1 MKKLFFVLL
10 LFLCITCVKAE
21 ETTKLDIKWIP
32 NVYFNYKKDNLTYW
46 GQSGYLYVDGKIAY
60 CLELEKS
67 INTDTYTYTDELM
80 NNNLVILAGY
90 FGYGYNNEI
99 NLKDYLATQKLIW
112 HFLGTDVY
120 FTTKS
125 MGEGDKIDVRDYE
138 LKIGSRINRYALF
151 PKIDRNLVFDYGS
164 SNVIYDSNEVISKM
178 DLINDSGNNIYID
191 SNNNLVFNAN
201 EVGKN
206 KFYLSTKYISNYKN
220 QILTANNSQKIMVI
234 GEVDNIKGAYNYEVN
249 GGSIKISVMTT
260 SANGADLRGNKFE
273 LYDSN
278 NNLVG
283 NYMTNNE
290 GSIYI
295 EKLKYDHYILKYTY
309 IIPGYKTDK
318 EVYDIYLSNDNRNI
332 IQDIYI
338 NPLLLRVNIN
348 KTYGN
353 KKLNFIKGDSNI
365 IYNIYDKDGNF
376 TESIV
381 TDENGNCNSSLYY
394 DDYTIKQINSSNG
407 IIHDDISISKS
418 DFISDSKN
426 IEIYDEINNFILRIK
441 SNDIDTEETIDNFKF
456 KMNSDEFIVDSGII
470 NINLE
475 YGNYCFSDVFSEG
488 YENADGFCL
497 DIDENSD
504 FNIENDELVL
514 DLIIYF
520 KKEPIIEEI
529 IIEEPIIPTEEIIEE
544 IVPIEEPI
552 VEEKVIDS
560 TEDNKKLE
568 DKKEEITKV
577 VEENIEKDI
586 IEKEE
591 TIENKIDV
599 KIENK
604 EIHDIEKLP
613 NLGVYY
619 EEYKIFNLVYMFGIF
634 NLYKLFKY
642 RTC

>member
-249 GGSIKISVMTT
+249 GGSIKINVMTT

-283 NYMTNNE
+283 NYTTNSE

-456 KMNSDEFIVDSGII
+456 KMNSDEFIVDSGIV

-544 IVPIEEPI
+544 IVPMEEPI

-560 TEDNKKLE
+560 IDDNKELE
-568 DKKEEITKV
+568 EEKKEITKV